1 MTAKMKIQGRPHRAA
16 QIRPEPEYQ
25 LDAETN
31 LLLIVTPWGPRSIAN
46 KTLSIISESYAVA
59 SGDSEATTP
68 YARLGCLSNEAN
80 SLRSAVLLAND
91 TLYREE
97 NKEEFKCGVE
107 LFAASF
113 VDNEFVWVQVGQPHV
128 LLSRRNGLLLPLG
141 SCVDLSVD
149 LSSGDSILPA
159 LPNQMLGVDNSLNL
173 NMNSFRVQP
182 GDRLIFL
189 SHSAPP
195 HILYNTA
202 MENMNLDELT
212 KKLAKD
218 SPNSAFWIGILEFPE
233 LNAQHSLSQQNPLS
247 ELSA

>member
-1 MTAKMKIQGRPHRAA
+1 MKIQGRPYRAS

-31 LLLIVTPWGPRSIAN
+31 LLVIVTPWGPRSVAK
-46 KTLSIISESYAVA
+46 KTLAIISESYAVA
-59 SGDSEATTP
+59 KGDNEATTP
-68 YARLGCLSNEAN
+68 YARLSCLSNEAN
-80 SLRSAVLLAND
+80 SLRAAVLLAND
-91 TLYREE
+91 TLHREE

-113 VDNEFVWVQVGQPHV
+113 IDNEFIWVQVGQPHV
-128 LLSRRNGLLLPLG
+128 LLSRKNGLLLPLG

-149 LSSGDSILPA
+149 LSSGNKVLPA
-159 LPNQMLGVDNSLNL
+159 LPNQMLGIDNSLNL

-195 HILYNTA
+195 HVLYNTPT
-202 MENMNLDELT
+202 ENLSVDQLT
-212 KKLAKD
+212 KQLAASTPD
-218 SPNSAFWIGILEFPE
+218 TAFWVGILEFPE
-233 LNAQHSLSQQNPLS
+233 SNYQAMNHPLS
-247 ELSA
+247 EISA

>member
-1 MTAKMKIQGRPHRAA
+1 MKIQGRPHRAS
-16 QIRPEPEYQ
+16 QIRPEPEFQ

-31 LLLIVTPWGPRSIAN
+31 LLLIVTPWGPRSVAR

-59 SGDSEATTP
+59 KGDSDATTP
-68 YARLGCLSNEAN
+68 YARLSCLSNEAN
-80 SLRSAVLLAND
+80 SLRAAVLLAND
-91 TLYREE
+91 TLHREE

-113 VDNEFVWVQVGQPHV
+113 IDNEFVWVQVGQPHV
-128 LLSRRNGLLLPLG
+128 LLSRKNGLLLPLG

-149 LSSGDSILPA
+149 LSSGETMLPA
-159 LPNQMLGVDNSLNL
+159 LPNQMLGVDSSLNL

-195 HILYNTA
+195 HVLYNTA
-202 MENMNLDELT
+202 TENLNLDELT
-212 KKLAKD
+212 RRLA
-218 SPNSAFWIGILEFPE
+218 SAAPNTAFWIGILEFPDVE
-233 LNAQHSLSQQNPLS
+233 TASREAKEQTLSGI
-247 ELSA
+247 SA